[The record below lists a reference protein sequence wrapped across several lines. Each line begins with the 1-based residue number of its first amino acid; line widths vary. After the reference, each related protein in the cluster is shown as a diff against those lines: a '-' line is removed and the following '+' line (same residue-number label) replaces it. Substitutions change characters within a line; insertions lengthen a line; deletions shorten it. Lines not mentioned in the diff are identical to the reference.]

1 MLDITYFSLIDAGIP
16 IEDITT
22 PAGRL
27 WQYGVLNN
35 CHEIE
40 GVTAVLWG
48 EIFWIVVWFCLSSV
62 SYRVFRQPVVFLT
75 FRRARG

>member
-48 EIFWIVVWFCLSSV
+48 RDLLDSCLV
-62 SYRVFRQPVVFLT
+62 LLVIGKL
-75 FRRARG
+75 